1 MNGTVGSLG
10 SPGAYDD
17 AFEKGEMRLIRK
29 KNSNERFYLN
39 GYFHS

>member
-29 KNSNERFYLN
+29 RTQTNDFT
-39 GYFHS
+39 